1 MRDGEMHPSI
11 VSLQRFS
18 YHDLKS
24 IFSMT
29 LDIDMLHI
37 FDVRKMKQV
46 ILVVDVP
53 VNKKIISVT
62 PYNRHLKL
70 MVDYDGYS
78 CLKQWERV
86 AKA

>member
-1 MRDGEMHPSI
+1 MRDGEMPPST

-37 FDVRKMKQV
+37 FDVHKMKQV
-46 ILVVDVP
+46 ISVVDVR
-53 VNKKIISVT
+53 VNEKITSVIRC
-62 PYNRHLKL
+62 NLRLKL

-78 CLKQWERV
+78 CMKQWERV
-86 AKA
+86 ANA